1 MKKRELAGISIGV
14 VLLAGVL
21 SWMFT
26 APYLGNEGLSRTPGV
41 ILGGTPTP
49 TPDDFTPLNESV
61 RLPLLMK
68 QSGFPPFVTYLSW
81 VGTADGVIT
90 ATHPDGALWAQH
102 VRDHGGDGWLRIG
115 EATYT
120 MEAIEIFGNERIAM
134 MEQWAAKV
142 GMRLDDSLYEGAAPL
157 RDFEVFFWKP
167 R

>member
-1 MKKRELAGISIGV
+1 MSKRKNTGIATGV
-14 VLLAGVL
+14 VLLVGVL

-26 APYLGNEGLSRTPGV
+26 APYLGNQGLSRTPGV

-49 TPDDFTPLNESV
+49 GPDDFTPLNESV

-68 QSGFPPFVTYLSW
+68 QSGFPPFVTYLSC
-81 VGTADGVIT
+81 VGTPDGVIT
-90 ATHPDGALWAQH
+90 ATHPDGALWAQR
-102 VRDHGGDGWLRIG
+102 VRDRGGDGWLRIG

-134 MEQWAAKV
+134 MEQWAARV
-142 GMRLDDSLYEGAAPL
+142 GMTIDDSLYEGAAPL